1 MSHTVRVV
9 CRPETASGF
18 ALAGLAAVEADVD
31 PAGVDRLRDTL
42 AQPEAGVVLVED
54 VLYDR
59 LPDDV
64 RRRLGRTPLPM
75 VVPFP
80 GPAWVAPSEAAE
92 SYILDL
98 LRQVIGYRVRLK

>member
-1 MSHTVRVV
+1 MSLFARVV
-9 CRPETASGF
+9 CRPEVAPGF
-18 ALAGLAAVEADVD
+18 ALAGLVPVEAEASA
-31 PAGVDRLRDTL
+31 PGVERVRTAL
-42 AQPEAGVVLVED
+42 AQPDAGVILVED

-80 GPAWVAPSEAAE
+80 GPAWAPPREAAE
-92 SYILDL
+92 AYILEL